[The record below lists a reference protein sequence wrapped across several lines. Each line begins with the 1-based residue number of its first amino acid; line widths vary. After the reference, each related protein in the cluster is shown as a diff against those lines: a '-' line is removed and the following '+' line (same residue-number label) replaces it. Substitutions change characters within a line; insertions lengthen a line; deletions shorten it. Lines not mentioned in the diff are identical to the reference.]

1 MRLNKNNES
10 AMDLQVEDVIAKAK
24 KDESVLAVMLFGSQ
38 ARGEGMPASDVDVCL
53 VLSPGKETKADQEAV
68 KWEYLSF
75 QSKRLDL
82 HIYQQLPLYIQT
94 RVLKEGKVL
103 FCRDE
108 DALYKTAYRTARAF
122 EDFRPF
128 YREYLEQVARAGP

>member
-1 MRLNKNNES
+1 
-10 AMDLQVEDVIAKAK
+10 MDTGLEGLVAKAK

-53 VLSPGKETKADQEAV
+53 VLPPEKETKADQEAV

-108 DALYKTAYRTARAF
+108 DALYEVAYRTARAF

-128 YREYLEQVARAGP
+128 YRDYLEHVARAGS